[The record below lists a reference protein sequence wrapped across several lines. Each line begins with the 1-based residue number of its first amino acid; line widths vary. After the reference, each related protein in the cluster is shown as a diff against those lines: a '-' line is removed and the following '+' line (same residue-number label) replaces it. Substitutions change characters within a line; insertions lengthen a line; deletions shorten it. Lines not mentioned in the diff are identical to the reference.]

1 MIEFDFRSNIKAIE
15 RKLSDL
21 AWKQV
26 PFATA
31 QAINSVSAQIIEA
44 EKKNE
49 VAVLDR
55 PRPFTTGAVRMV
67 RANKSTLSA
76 TIFMMD
82 KTANYLAPYQ
92 FGGSNALNS
101 KALLKPVDAVK
112 DLDQYGNIPR
122 NFLQKLKGRKDIFIG
137 PVKTK
142 AGIVNGVW
150 QRAADETGMTT
161 QTRVTRSGKVIT
173 RKVAGY
179 VPQSRAGR
187 TLKLLIKFTDAHRV
201 RQNLDWFGVAQRVL
215 ARNFN
220 KEFGRALGRAIRS
233 AK

>member
-31 QAINSVSAQIIEA
+31 QAINAVSAQIIEA
-44 EKKNE
+44 ERKNE

-55 PRPFTTGAVRMV
+55 PRPFTTNAVRMM
-67 RANKSTLSA
+67 RANKSTLCA

-82 KTANYLAPYQ
+82 KTAKYLDPYQ
-92 FGGSNALNS
+92 FGGNNALNG

-112 DLDQYGNIPR
+112 DLDQYGNLPR
-122 NFLQKLKGRKDIFIG
+122 NFLQKLKGRQDIFIG
-137 PVKTK
+137 PVKTR

-150 QRAADETGMTT
+150 QRAADDTGKTT
-161 QTRVTRSGKVIT
+161 STRITKTGKVIT

-179 VPQSRAGR
+179 VPDKEGR
-187 TLKLLIKFTDAHRV
+187 RLKLLIKFTDAHKV
-201 RQNLDWFGVAQRVL
+201 RQHLDWFGVAQRVL